1 MYSHLVFL
9 GYVISTEEDSS
20 GRSYSSMV
28 TSPSWLPIFQKH
40 MKSKNVCQQ
49 IKGIECMIESV
60 FHWLLLVTV
69 ANNLFTEMRC
79 RERTQRIW
87 MLHMTSVSYSAS
99 ELPSSVMLC
108 ANALVYTF
116 FEICV
121 GVEYAVA
128 LQTDI
133 I

>member
-1 MYSHLVFL
+1 
-9 GYVISTEEDSS
+9 
-20 GRSYSSMV
+20 
-28 TSPSWLPIFQKH
+28 
-40 MKSKNVCQQ
+40 MKSKNVRQQ

-60 FHWLLLVTV
+60 FQWLLLVTV

-79 RERTQRIW
+79 QERTQRIR
-87 MLHMTSVSYSAS
+87 MLQITSVSYSAS
-99 ELPSSVMLC
+99 ELPSSVMLRT
-108 ANALVYTF
+108 NALAYTF